1 MSPPPSQ
8 TSSPV
13 GHDPA
18 FPAVKPPIRPSV
30 RLPRGQWG
38 AGPRPQRL

>member
-13 GHDPA
+13 GHEPT
-18 FPAVKPPIRPSV
+18 FPAVKPPVRPSV

-38 AGPRPQRL
+38 TTSRLQRL